1 MKTALNVLFKKM
13 QKDDKKEVLVFQV
26 NGDELQHAQTLV
38 ELAGGI
44 VVMDIEGCDAG
55 EVMAEFASLQRDSKK
70 TALKF
75 NIKGDSE
82 EKVIKFYPLAG
93 RNVTLNLQASQ
104 MSIDDYY
111 EGEDHEGLEYNVNP
125 DGTVSVDPDQVTLEE
140 AGAASEEETATTG
153 TGTYNEVSQKI
164 KGDDKVTPIS
174 SKRGKKKDEGA
185 EEAPAPADADDDA
198 LPF

>member
-26 NGDELQHAQTLV
+26 NGDELPHAQTLV

-55 EVMAEFASLQRDSKK
+55 EIMAEFASLQRDSKK

-82 EKVIKFYPLAG
+82 EKALPLYRFAG

-111 EGEDHEGLEYNVNP
+111 GDDSHEGIEYRVNQ
-125 DGTVSVDPDQVTLEE
+125 DGTVDVDPNQMAMDEVAVADNVTGLETE
-140 AGAASEEETATTG
+140 RKKRGRKNGEEEK
-153 TGTYNEVSQKI
+153 SL
-164 KGDDKVTPIS
+164 PF
-174 SKRGKKKDEGA
+174 
-185 EEAPAPADADDDA
+185 ADDDDDE
-198 LPF
+198 LPI

>member
-26 NGDELQHAQTLV
+26 NGDELAHAQTLV

-44 VVMDIEGCDAG
+44 VVMNIDGCEAGDI
-55 EVMAEFASLQRDSKK
+55 MAEFASLQRDSKK

-75 NIKGDSE
+75 NVKGDSE
-82 EKVIKFYPLAG
+82 EKAIKLYPYAG

-104 MSIDDYY
+104 MSLDDYY
-111 EGEDHEGLEYNVNP
+111 GDEPREGIEYTVDGNGNVIVK
-125 DGTVSVDPDQVTLEE
+125 DDPDQVTIDE
-140 AGAASEEETATTG
+140 ANASESG
-153 TGTYNEVSQKI
+153 KI
-164 KGDDKVTPIS
+164 TDLEAERN
-174 SKRGKKKDEGA
+174 KRKKKEDEA
-185 EEAPAPADADDDA
+185 SPDSHPADEDA